1 MFFGERK
8 LVDEEGF
15 QYRYV
20 PKETIVIEKNPSGGS
35 SRKGSRKY
43 SNVSA
48 GSSGKTKEKFVYVKK
63 QPKQDQTAMQQ
74 LLGGL
79 KAVDGHSFDDGDRRS
94 DEEDSEDE
102 DFRRIMSRKVSMNEQ
117 NVIGMNFE
125 KYNREGKPSGEIR
138 RKIGNFVL
146 EYQDTQDKVHAKNS
160 FLEMCQESGVSN
172 FTFVGYILNNTF
184 SLDQTG
190 WDNFLN
196 LIIDDFYTTEKV
208 LTSEDLLE
216 G

>member
-1 MFFGERK
+1 M
-8 LVDEEGF
+8 VDEEGF

-20 PKETIVIEKNPSGGS
+20 PKDTIVIEKNAG

-43 SNVSA
+43 SNMSA
-48 GSSGKTKEKFVYVKK
+48 GSSSTGKTKEKFVYVKK

-79 KAVDGHSFDDGDRRS
+79 KAVDDDHAFDDGDRRS
-94 DEEDSEDE
+94 DEDDSEDE

-125 KYNREGKPSGEIR
+125 KYNREGKPSGDIR
-138 RKIGNFVL
+138 RKIGNFVI
-146 EYQDTQDKVHAKNS
+146 EYQETQDKEHAKNS
-160 FLEMCQESGVSN
+160 LLEMCQESDVPR

-184 SLDQTG
+184 SLDQSG
-190 WDNFLN
+190 WDNFMN
-196 LIIDDFYTTEKV
+196 LIIDDFYSTEKV